1 MPLTLYN
8 LRNYAVEKYQ
18 RVEFYRS
25 GSQILDTLATNGR
38 PKGFVIGPLR
48 DWPIHVKIR
57 VQIMNV
63 ATVQGND
70 ISVTWN
76 VVERRSQQMWGGN
89 GASVVKVLG
98 FPISLRQSKLREIN
112 SGLTPTQSGGAQNTV
127 GKPRHEHDLILRRV
141 RVAEGVTQ
149 KLHAPSRS

>member
-1 MPLTLYN
+1 
-8 LRNYAVEKYQ
+8 VEAKLL
-18 RVEFYRS
+18 E
-25 GSQILDTLATNGR
+25 ILATHGR
-38 PKGFVIGPLR
+38 PEGLVVGPLR
-48 DWPIHVKIR
+48 NRPIHVKIR
-57 VQIMNV
+57 VQVVNV
-63 ATVQGND
+63 VAVQAND
-70 ISVTWN
+70 IPIVRN
-76 VVERRSQQMWGGN
+76 VVKGSVKHMRGRN

-112 SGLTPTQSGGAQNTV
+112 RGLTPTQSGGAQNTV